1 MIEMIPYSMGCSQVV
16 RQWTLTPSFVG
27 SIPTI
32 PVSQYPS
39 MFAIMNHELCK
50 FSFLYAKYFYFI
62 WFIKIN
68 KFIIT

>member
-1 MIEMIPYSMGCSQVV
+1 
-16 RQWTLTPSFVG
+16 
-27 SIPTI
+27 
-32 PVSQYPS
+32 

-50 FSFLYAKYFYFI
+50 FSFLYAKYFYFV